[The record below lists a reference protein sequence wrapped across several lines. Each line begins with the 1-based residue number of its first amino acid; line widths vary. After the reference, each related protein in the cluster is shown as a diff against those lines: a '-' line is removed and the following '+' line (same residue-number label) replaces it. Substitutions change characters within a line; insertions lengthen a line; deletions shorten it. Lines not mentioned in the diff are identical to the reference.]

1 MLVVLR
7 RVEMKRGGE
16 VHSGEE
22 EEEGREDGEE
32 VMVEVRVE

>member
-22 EEEGREDGEE
+22 VAEGRGED
-32 VMVEVRVE
+32 MVEVRVE

>member
-7 RVEMKRGGE
+7 RVEMKRVGE
-16 VHSGEE
+16 VQVGEV
-22 EEEGREDGEE
+22 GREEGEE

>member
-7 RVEMKRGGE
+7 RVEMKREGE
-16 VHSGEE
+16 VQVGEE
-22 EEEGREDGEE
+22 GGEEGRA

>member
-7 RVEMKRGGE
+7 RVEMKREGDVHVAEE
-16 VHSGEE
+16 VA
-22 EEEGREDGEE
+22 EGRGE